1 MDQTTTLQSLKD
13 FIQNFCTERDWD
25 QFHSAKDLAIGIS
38 TEANELLELFR
49 FKSEA
54 EIAAKLQEPAF
65 RSKLSH
71 ELVDVLFFV
80 LRFSQKYQVDLSTS
94 FQEKMQL
101 NAEKYSVEKS
111 KGSNKKY
118 NES

>member
-25 QFHSAKDLAIGIS
+25 QFHSAKDLAIGVS

-49 FKSEA
+49 FKSES
-54 EIAAKLQEPAF
+54 EIAAKLTEPDF
-65 RSKLSH
+65 RTKLSH

-80 LRFSQKYQVDLSTS
+80 LRLSQKYNVDLSS
-94 FQEKMQL
+94 AFAEKMQL
-101 NAEKYSVEKS
+101 NAQKYSIEKS

-118 NES
+118 NDT